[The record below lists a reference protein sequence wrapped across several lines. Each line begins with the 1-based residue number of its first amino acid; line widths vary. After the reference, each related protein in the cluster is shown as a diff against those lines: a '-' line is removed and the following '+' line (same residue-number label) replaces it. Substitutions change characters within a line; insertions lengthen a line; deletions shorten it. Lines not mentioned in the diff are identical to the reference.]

1 MRATTAVCSLSRWR
15 TWCFANIRGQQF
27 SSGDVPRLHATL
39 VTFTPPNKRGAV
51 VTLIASYEW
60 SFDIDV
66 GRFKLFDTEPM
77 RDSETL
83 HVALVAE
90 THRVARNGLPR
101 GSLDRLI
108 AFGRDRVEL

>member
-1 MRATTAVCSLSRWR
+1 MCSLSRWR